1 MGYLLMRIAIC
12 DDEKVFRD
20 ILKKE
25 LEKYAKEFGLDFV
38 NTEFSSGEMLLSSDV
53 DFDLIFMDYQMRTIN
68 GIDTV
73 DRMRK
78 RNDKTVVVFITS
90 YPDVAIESIKV
101 QPHRFLSKPI
111 NHNDFYEALDS
122 FMERYN
128 SDAYVIVY
136 DEENDKMKRLAEWD
150 ILYVEADNIYCK
162 VITVDNC
169 FLYKNTLSNFAK
181 NLKSEFFYRSHR
193 SYLVNLNHIDTFS
206 HSEIIL
212 ENGEKALLTKTKYF
226 DFQKKYMAFL
236 KRGNKRILV

>member
-38 NTEFSSGEMLLSSDV
+38 YTEFSSGEMLLSSDV

-111 NHNDFYEALDS
+111 NHNDFYEDVYKPILKENINIFS
-122 FMERYN
+122 YN
-128 SDAYVIVY
+128 
-136 DEENDKMKRLAEWD
+136 
-150 ILYVEADNIYCK
+150 
-162 VITVDNC
+162 ITVTDVIQVD
-169 FLYKNTLSNFAK
+169 
-181 NLKSEFFYRSHR
+181 E
-193 SYLVNLNHIDTFS
+193 
-206 HSEIIL
+206 
-212 ENGEKALLTKTKYF
+212 
-226 DFQKKYMAFL
+226 
-236 KRGNKRILV
+236 